1 MGKRFELTNA
11 THINEVTVGG
21 NDKLQG
27 ALEFFKSSTYDF
39 VLRKIKKTDKDRL
52 EELFKLELLDIYT
65 IVLNTKPIKEEDL
78 MKIVLGTLH
87 KEDYITLDRNINQL
101 ILSNYRLRKED
112 IFNDEND
119 EDTTINIHDI

>member
-1 MGKRFELTNA
+1 M
-11 THINEVTVGG
+11 
-21 NDKLQG
+21 
-27 ALEFFKSSTYDF
+27 
-39 VLRKIKKTDKDRL
+39 
-52 EELFKLELLDIYT
+52 YT
-65 IVLNTKPIKEEDL
+65 RLNTKPIKEEDL